1 MTKDIYK
8 GYAKQWIIE
17 SITIGFAIGLIGF
30 VIVGSGTGI
39 PVLLLLVLFQIA
51 AAIILV
57 YSLFKKIQFM
67 IYEIVEMNQSTHSQS
82 KNDAPMDKDQNITM
96 WNYEVLDNKNDEKS
110 VVLTDGVVSAV
121 FEVTVDGVSP
131 RSQEAVEKYGDDWV
145 DQATAYLEEEFDLY
159 SDET

>member
-17 SITIGFAIGLIGF
+17 SIIVGFAIGLIGF
-30 VIVGSGTGI
+30 VIVGSGTGV

-82 KNDAPMDKDQNITM
+82 RNDIPMDKDQNITM

-110 VVLTDGVVSAV
+110 VVLTDGVINAV

-131 RSQEAVEKYGDDWV
+131 QSQEAVEKYGDDWV